1 MDRRLIAASIHEADY
16 DAGIFGSSSGVGFNP
31 LGNLF
36 ITFVIRRF
44 FFFFFFFSA
53 VSVVLK
59 QQNVRD
65 GFAEQER
72 GRGR

>member
-44 FFFFFFFSA
+44 FFSSFFSA